1 MASEEA
7 NVDKENAEVMD
18 IEEGKDTADEAHKE
32 LFSLESILI
41 VHVVASTCAFCCCEC
56 CCLKRVQFSRSSRN
70 HRITMGYY
78 MVTTR
83 GIAGTVAGGYTE

>member
-41 VHVVASTCAFCCCEC
+41 VHVVASTCALC
-56 CCLKRVQFSRSSRN
+56 CCLKRLQFSRSSRN